1 MQVNK
6 KIDSPKYKIA
16 QRTGLVIHKRKNKY
30 LIKKEHLTLLF
41 LNVQQINIVPCE
53 TDRRKHKWVIEGIL
67 SQTESHMV
75 RKWYENITFN
85 NGIPF

>member
-1 MQVNK
+1 MSILALKKAEKSWILKIWELLQVNK

-53 TDRRKHKWVIEGIL
+53 NDRKKHK
-67 SQTESHMV
+67 
-75 RKWYENITFN
+75 
-85 NGIPF
+85 

>member
-1 MQVNK
+1 MSILALKKAEKSWILKIWELLQVNK

-53 TDRRKHKWVIEGIL
+53 TDRKKHK
-67 SQTESHMV
+67 
-75 RKWYENITFN
+75 
-85 NGIPF
+85 